1 MCIRDRS
8 IPLHFTFSS
17 AVGYDSSVQ
26 EAFAARLSHED
37 PSAALAWAE
46 TLPSAEREQAILGV
60 TQAWLRN
67 DREAVEAWL
76 ETLPIRDQE
85 RILIGL
91 EQDRGRL
98 GRESIDGTPG
108 GNPDGVAINTNH
120 ETAEDIERRP
130 TASGINANTV
140 IPIPDLSSTPAV
152 NLISDAALALDLSL
166 IHI

>member
-1 MCIRDRS
+1 MKSTQFLSLSLWATLSGAAQSLFDLAPAAEEEES

-98 GRESIDGTPG
+98 GRESIDGTPCLLYTS
-108 GNPDGVAINTNH
+108 PSPRD
-120 ETAEDIERRP
+120 
-130 TASGINANTV
+130 
-140 IPIPDLSSTPAV
+140 
-152 NLISDAALALDLSL
+152 
-166 IHI
+166 